1 MTAVSPRRNPGCQ
14 IRLFVAVAFRPIRPL
29 RFGSSIFIKIIQEA
43 FLNNTPWFLASF
55 FLLIRGPLFF
65 HLCFTSIFATFFFV
79 FFITVRFASTE
90 RPVTKPVVV
99 VVAFRPIRLSLFFLA
114 KMTTF
119 IFEQHSNVFSSFFQ
133 TPKLLVP
140 GLCNPSHTVCSLFL
154 LKTLNKPIFLQKAY
168 QNQYKMH
175 LRRLQKS
182 SKSNQNHC
190 IYHARY
196 GFLRFWI

>member
-1 MTAVSPRRNPGCQ
+1 M
-14 IRLFVAVAFRPIRPL
+14 
-29 RFGSSIFIKIIQEA
+29 
-43 FLNNTPWFLASF
+43 NNTPCFLASF
-55 FLLIRGPLFF
+55 FLPKRVLLFF
-65 HLCFTSIFATFFFV
+65 SSLCAWFAACHFFV
-79 FFITVRFASTE
+79 FFITGRFASTE

-99 VVAFRPIRLSLFFLA
+99 ALAFRPIRLSLFFLA

-133 TPKLLVP
+133 TPKLLLP

-175 LRRLQKS
+175 LRRSQKP
-182 SKSNQNHC
+182 SKMNQNHC
-190 IYHARY
+190 IYHPWY
-196 GFLRFWI
+196 GFLRC

>member
-1 MTAVSPRRNPGCQ
+1 MVQNPVVCCCCVPSNTSSPFW
-14 IRLFVAVAFRPIRPL
+14 LFNFHQNHPRGIFEQHSIV
-29 RFGSSIFIKIIQEA
+29 FG
-43 FLNNTPWFLASF
+43 
-55 FLLIRGPLFF
+55 LFF
-65 HLCFTSIFATFFFV
+65 FANKGAPVFSSLCACFAACHFFV
-79 FFITVRFASTE
+79 FLITGHSVSTE

-133 TPKLLVP
+133 TPKLVVP
-140 GLCNPSHTVCSLFL
+140 CLCNPSHTVCSLFL